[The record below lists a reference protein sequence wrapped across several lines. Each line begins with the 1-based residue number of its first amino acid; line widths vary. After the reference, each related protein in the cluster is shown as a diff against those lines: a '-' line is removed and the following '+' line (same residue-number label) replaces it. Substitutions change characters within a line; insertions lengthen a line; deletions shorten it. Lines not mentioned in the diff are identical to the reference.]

1 LKEFWNKWKGK
12 IVPVAMLIAVVYL
25 IWLAFGRMLPGLI
38 PLLQEGNEEAIEQY
52 LASQSGARGIIS
64 VLLLS
69 MIQVVS
75 VVLPGMAIQ
84 VAAGVIYG
92 WWKAFLLCYTGF
104 VLANVAVFWFDRS
117 MGGEGGAIRVK
128 GWAAS
133 FLKRLLD
140 LDPVYMVGIACLIPA
155 IPNGIIPHIAAR
167 SKATLKQFTIGVAG
181 CCWIQILTSCL
192 AGSFI
197 IRGEWLFTI
206 LCIGAQ
212 VLLIAF
218 IVWRRETVLWL
229 LEDLRIFRNRI
240 RFRLTG
246 QAIGEMISQ
255 KERLLQG
262 PVQQTGLREEPG
274 PEPVPRTED
283 MEEEH
288 AGENGEEGQQQR
300 EHREVPGGEPEGADR
315 PAAV

>member
-1 LKEFWNKWKGK
+1 MKEFWNKWKDR
-12 IVPVAMLIAVVYL
+12 IIPVAMLIAVVYL
-25 IWLAFGRMLPGLI
+25 VWLAFGRMLPGLI
-38 PLLQEGNEEAIEQY
+38 PLLREGNEEAIEHY
-52 LASQSGARGIIS
+52 LAQQSGIKGIIS

-92 WWKAFLLCYTGF
+92 WWKAILICYTGF
-104 VLANVAVFWFDRS
+104 VIANLLVFYFDRS
-117 MGGEGGAIRVK
+117 VGGESGEIHVK

-133 FLKRLLD
+133 FLKKLMD
-140 LDPVYMVGIACLIPA
+140 MDPVYMVGIACLIPA

-167 SKATLKQFTIGVAG
+167 SKATLKQFAIGVAG

-197 IRGEWLFTI
+197 IQGEWLFTI

-218 IVWRRETVLWL
+218 IVWRRETVLRL
-229 LEDLRIFRNRI
+229 LEDLRVVRNRA

-246 QAIGEMISQ
+246 KAIGEMTLQ
-255 KERLLQG
+255 KDR
-262 PVQQTGLREEPG
+262 PG
-274 PEPVPRTED
+274 DQEKE
-283 MEEEH
+283 
-288 AGENGEEGQQQR
+288 AGR
-300 EHREVPGGEPEGADR
+300 EHGGET
-315 PAAV
+315 